1 MSGRGGAVL
10 HEGVRKDLSEQ
21 RPGGQERTKQVSMER
36 ALQAEEAVSAKA
48 LGWRVGRTVKRPTTL
63 ERSG

>member
-1 MSGRGGAVL
+1 
-10 HEGVRKDLSEQ
+10 
-21 RPGGQERTKQVSMER
+21 MER

-63 ERSG
+63 ERSGLGGGGQKQAEVGSS